1 MLQVKVYNESGLDL
15 PKYETA
21 GATGMDV
28 MSKVDLILE
37 PGETKVVP
45 TGLFME
51 IPDGYEILVFPRS
64 GMSLKTDLRI
74 ANSVG
79 KIDHDYRGE
88 LGVIMWNKGDN
99 AVNIWRGDK
108 IAQITVYQPPK
119 FEWSVVGSRDELS
132 ATDRGIHGFGS
143 TGVTNAK

>member
-1 MLQVKVYNESGLDL
+1 MVTVKVFNESGNAL

-21 GATGMDV
+21 GATGMDIMARQDV
-28 MSKVDLILE
+28 VIP
-37 PGETKVVP
+37 PGETRIVP

-64 GMSLKTDLRI
+64 GVSLKTGLRI
-74 ANSVG
+74 ASSVG

-88 LGVIMWNKGDN
+88 MGAIVWNTSSIEYTVRKGE
-99 AVNIWRGDK
+99 R

-119 FEWSVVGSRDELS
+119 FSWFEVSSKDELS
-132 ATDRGIHGFGS
+132 VTGRGAGGFGS
-143 TGVTNAK
+143 TGK